1 MGPEADAVR
10 LQRALRDVVALSAV
24 PAAWVGRE
32 PPAIAAGLAD
42 VLVNT
47 LYLDFAFVRL
57 SGPDGS
63 AAVEIARG
71 SAWGAFSDWRQQY
84 FAAHGR
90 LWRTEIVRDITV
102 GARGGRGI
110 VIPVGMDGESGLV
123 AAACDR
129 ADFPSETDQLLLS
142 VAANHAATAFRMAH
156 LVHDHRSAEEA
167 LRESEHQLRKA
178 HDELEMRV
186 AERTTELQRSE
197 AYLAAAQRLSHTGS
211 FGWDSSSGKLA
222 WSEETFRILEYDK
235 SNQPTVD
242 FFLQRTHPHD
252 RFRVRTTIDR
262 ATRDRTNLDFEH
274 RLLMPDGRIKNIHVV
289 GHPVFDEAGEF
300 VEFVGT
306 AMDVTERRRAEEERQ
321 ALAHANRVA
330 TMGQLTASIAHEVK
344 QPIAATVM
352 NAQAALGWLGA
363 QPPEL
368 KEVRQA
374 LERVARDGLRAG
386 KVIDRIRALVDKAP
400 PRNEALA
407 LNDVIC
413 EVIVLLHGE
422 VVKHGIAVQ
431 TQLAEGLP
439 RIRGDRVQLQQV
451 MLNLI
456 LNAIEAMRGVGEGAR
471 ELQVSTAKAEAGG
484 VLVAVRDT
492 GPGLDPVK
500 LQRLFEAF
508 YTTKPGGLGMGLSIC
523 RSIVEAHGGH
533 LWADANTPHGA
544 IVQFALP
551 AGVTGVQPEQPLTM
565 VANVAGPGLR

>member
-1 MGPEADAVR
+1 MGPEPDVLR
-10 LQRALRDVVALSAV
+10 LQRALRDLVALSSV

-32 PPAIAAGLAD
+32 PPAIASGLAD

-57 SGPDGS
+57 SGPGGG

-71 SAWGAFSDWRQQY
+71 STWRAFPEWRQQY

-90 LWRTEIVRDITV
+90 LSRTEVVADI
-102 GARGGRGI
+102 RGGAQGGCGI
-110 VIPVGMDGESGLV
+110 VIPVGIDGESGLV

-129 ADFPSETDQLLLS
+129 AGFPTETDQLLLS
-142 VAANHAATAFRMAH
+142 VAANHAATAFRMAD
-156 LVHDHRSAEEA
+156 LVHNHRSAEEA
-167 LRESEHQLRKA
+167 LRESERQLRKA
-178 HDELEMRV
+178 RDELEMRV
-186 AERTTELQRSE
+186 AERTIELQRSE

-211 FGWDSSSGKLA
+211 FGWDASSGKLS
-222 WSEETFRILEYDK
+222 WSEETFRILECDRDD
-235 SNQPTVD
+235 QPTVE
-242 FFLQRTHPHD
+242 FILQRTHPYD
-252 RFRVRTTIDR
+252 RARVQKTIDL
-262 ATRDRTNLDFEH
+262 ATQGKKHLDFEH
-274 RLLMPDGRIKNIHVV
+274 RLLMPDGRIKNIHIV
-289 GHPVFDEAGEF
+289 GHPVFDESGEF
-300 VEFVGT
+300 FEFVGT

-344 QPIAATVM
+344 QPIAATVV
-352 NAQAALGWLGA
+352 NAQAALRWLGA

-368 KEVRQA
+368 EEVRQA
-374 LERVARDGLRAG
+374 LERVAGDGLRASE
-386 KVIDRIRALVDKAP
+386 VIDRIRALVEKAP
-400 PRNEALA
+400 PRKEALA
-407 LNDVIC
+407 LNEVIC

-439 RIRGDRVQLQQV
+439 RIQGDRVQLQQV
-451 MLNLI
+451 ILNLI

-471 ELQVSTAKAEAGG
+471 ELRVSTVKADAGG

-500 LQRLFEAF
+500 LERLFEAF

-523 RSIVEAHGGH
+523 RSIVEAHGGQ
-533 LWADANTPHGA
+533 LWADVNTPQGA
-544 IVQFALP
+544 VLQFVVPRGAP
-551 AGVTGVQPEQPLTM
+551 EVQPEQPPPL
-565 VANVAGPGLR
+565 VATTAGPVGG